1 MEVKKYKNFIK
12 NDKKIL
18 KLGEESKLKKRFYI
32 SDMHFGDER
41 LNLYGR
47 DLLFKDSKECDDFI
61 IDRWNKTISKND
73 QVIVVGDIAMT
84 KEGFNK
90 IEKLNGEKILVKGNY
105 EILEKNGGTAKYDVD
120 DKLLLTYFTKVVDE
134 LYVKINGEDVYVNH
148 FPTNAKQDVFNIVAH
163 IHGIWKVQRN
173 MINVGCDAW
182 HFTPVSEDLIKFQIN
197 GIRNH
202 YDQNVY
208 AGELLANI
216 KYIKPTLKLL
226 RAPIYNNV
234 ATFEEN
240 KDIVIFLMGP
250 IQGAPDWQTKFYN
263 TFEKKIK
270 EKDFFKKLNKNIIVA
285 CPRRENLDDS
295 EFVYKD
301 QVDWESFYLEK
312 AANNGVIFCWLPKME
327 SNVEGRSY
335 AQTSRFE
342 IGEWWSKGKSIKDF
356 KMIIGADK
364 EFEGLKYI
372 EYKFKKEYDFKI
384 ENNFNNLIDEV
395 IKNIQKFKE

>member
-1 MEVKKYKNFIK
+1 MEVEKYKSFTNS
-12 NDKKIL
+12 DKKIL
-18 KLGEESKLKKRFYI
+18 KLGEELKSKKRFYI

-47 DLLFKDSKECDDFI
+47 DLMFKDSKECDDYI
-61 IDRWNKTISKND
+61 IDTWNKTISKND
-73 QVIVVGDIAMT
+73 QVIVIGDISMT
-84 KEGFNK
+84 KDGLKK
-90 IEKLNGEKILVKGNY
+90 ISKLNGEKILVKGNY
-105 EILEKNGGTAKYDVD
+105 EISEKEGGTAKYDVD
-120 DKLLLTYFTKVVDE
+120 DKLLLNYFTKVVTE
-134 LYVKINGEDVYVNH
+134 LYVKVNGEDIYVNH
-148 FPTNAKQDVFNIVAH
+148 FPTNARQDMFNIVGH
-163 IHGIWKVQRN
+163 IHGTWKVQRN

-216 KYIKPTLKLL
+216 KYKKANLKLL
-226 RAPIYNNV
+226 RAPMYNNI

-240 KDIVIFLMGP
+240 QDIVIFLMGP

-270 EKDFFKKLNKNIIVA
+270 EKDFFKKLNKSIIVA
-285 CPRRENLDDS
+285 CPRRENLNDS
-295 EFVYKD
+295 KFVYQE
-301 QVDWESFYLEK
+301 QVDWESFYLQK

-327 SNVEGRSY
+327 SDIKGRSY

-342 IGEWWSKGKSIKDF
+342 IGEWWSKGKLIKNF

-364 EFEGLKYI
+364 NFDGLKYI
-372 EYKFKKEYDFKI
+372 EYKFKQEYNDFKI
-384 ENNFNNLIDEV
+384 ENNFNDSIDE
-395 IKNIQKFKE
+395 IIEYISTK